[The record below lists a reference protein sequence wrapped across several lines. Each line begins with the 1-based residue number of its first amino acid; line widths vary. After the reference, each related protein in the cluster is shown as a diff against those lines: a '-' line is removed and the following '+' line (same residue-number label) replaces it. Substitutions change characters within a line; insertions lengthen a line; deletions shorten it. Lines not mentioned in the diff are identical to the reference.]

1 MLFCVSYFCQIVH
14 VFLAFA
20 GFSGIYCR
28 LQHSVLSLT
37 LNLSLTLTSETE
49 NFGEMSEYFKIVMR
63 VLYEYLIQS
72 SFVEVK

>member
-1 MLFCVSYFCQIVH
+1 MLFCASYFCQIVH

-20 GFSGIYCR
+20 GFSGIHCR

-37 LNLSLTLTSETE
+37 LNLSLILTSETE
-49 NFGEMSEYFKIVMR
+49 NFGKMSEHFKIVMR
-63 VLYEYLIQS
+63 VLHVYLIHS